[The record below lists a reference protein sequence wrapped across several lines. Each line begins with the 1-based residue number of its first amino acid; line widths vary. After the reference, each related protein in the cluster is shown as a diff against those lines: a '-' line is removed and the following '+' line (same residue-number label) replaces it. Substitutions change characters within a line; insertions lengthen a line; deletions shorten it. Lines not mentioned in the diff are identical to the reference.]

1 MKNKGCR
8 LGLGFLLLSVVA
20 CSTSPTGRRQ
30 LLLYSDNDVAQ
41 LGLTSFDQI
50 KKETKVSKN
59 AKQTK
64 FVQCV
69 AKAVTDQIPAQYS
82 NRPAKWEVVLF
93 DDPQINAF
101 ALPGGR
107 IGVYR
112 GLLGTA
118 KGPDQLAAVIGHEVS
133 HVLAK
138 HSNERLSQSQV
149 ANLGMV
155 AADMALGSSGYRQ
168 PAMAALGVG
177 VQVGVLLPYGREQET
192 EADLLGLSLM
202 ANAGFDPRQAVT
214 LWQNMAQSH
223 KGKQQPELLSTHPSD
238 GTRIRA
244 IQQLL
249 PKVMPLYQA
258 ARQAGR
264 TPTCQ

>member
-1 MKNKGCR
+1 MKHKVFRFG
-8 LGLGFLLLSVVA
+8 LGLLLLSLAA

-30 LLLYSDNDVAQ
+30 LLLYSDNDVAH
-41 LGLTSFDQI
+41 LGLTSFEQL
-50 KKETKVSKN
+50 KKQTKVSKN
-59 AKQTK
+59 AKQTQL
-64 FVQCV
+64 VQCV
-69 AKAVTDQIPAQYS
+69 AKAVTQQIPAQYS
-82 NRPAKWEVVLF
+82 NRPAQWEVVLF
-93 DDPQINAF
+93 DDAQINAF

-107 IGVYR
+107 IGVYS

-118 KGPDQLAAVIGHEVS
+118 KGQDQLAAVIGHEVS

-155 AADMALGSSGYRQ
+155 AADMALGSSSYRQ

-214 LWQNMAQSH
+214 LWQNMARSH
-223 KGKQQPELLSTHPSD
+223 KGKKPPELLSTHPSD
-238 GTRIRA
+238 TTRIAA
-244 IQQLL
+244 IEQLL
-249 PKVMPLYQA
+249 PRVMPLYQA

-264 TPTCQ
+264 QPKCQ